1 MILVAI
7 SRKLLDNLYGYY
19 LLYYCYYCIIFFP
32 LFLFLTCPPPPGIQP
47 VSAPSN
53 FFSRFTEQ
61 GEFSKGEYGEGRL
74 CKVGLSEEEIRGPTG
89 LPSLPPSFFFL
100 FSIKNRRGIPTGAFS
115 WLGIK
120 VRDQYRSSERK
131 KRDTENKKKKKKN
144 QDIKKKKRKKK
155 KKYFISFLK
164 KKKRNKNINI
174 FFINFFCKWN
184 QLSLYK

>member
-1 MILVAI
+1 M
-7 SRKLLDNLYGYY
+7 
-19 LLYYCYYCIIFFP
+19 CIFFS
-32 LFLFLTCPPPPGIQP
+32 LFFLLPALPPPEIQP

-131 KRDTENKKKKKKN
+131 KRDTEQGEFFQRENTERGGFVRLGWV
-144 QDIKKKKRKKK
+144 RKK
-155 KKYFISFLK
+155 YEGRRVFLPSLPP
-164 KKKRNKNINI
+164 I
-174 FFINFFCKWN
+174 FFFSFPYESGGK
-184 QLSLYK
+184 SLLVHFSGF